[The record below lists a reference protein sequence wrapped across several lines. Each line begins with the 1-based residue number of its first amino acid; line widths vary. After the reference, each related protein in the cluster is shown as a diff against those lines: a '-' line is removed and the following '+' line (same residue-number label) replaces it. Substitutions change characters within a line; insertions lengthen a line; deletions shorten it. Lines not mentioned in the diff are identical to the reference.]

1 MGISMEKVIEIGVP
15 IEEIRARTERVE
27 KARQF
32 KTPDRVPV
40 IPAINYRTLLPKV
53 GVSFKDYY
61 RDAEVM
67 LRAQIM
73 AQKWLMENIHTD
85 ASTVTGAW
93 VGGWTD
99 FQNATEASSF
109 GCRVYFPPDD
119 IPVAEEAGWVRTD
132 ADLHTLEQVDFVH
145 TGLNQ
150 TQIEFRQRMMQVAEK
165 YPVRF
170 LDGPIFYPGEN
181 PALTHTSNGPFTI
194 SSHLMGAVELFTAIL
209 ERPEFVSELLRI
221 VTDKVL
227 DWLDYCW
234 EEEKIPNRN
243 FAWTD
248 DLSAYLSAE
257 TWQTMVLPH
266 DKRLR
271 DHFDYA
277 SLHMCGHT
285 AHLLHIFA
293 DQLKIN
299 EFQGFGWEVDL
310 ERIAEAMGGKV
321 VLLGNVSPLLI
332 EQGTPGQVKEAT
344 RRVIEKLAPYR
355 GLIIQDG
362 NNISPN
368 SPIENINAM
377 TEAAE
382 TYGRY
387 V

>member
-1 MGISMEKVIEIGVP
+1 
-15 IEEIRARTERVE
+15 
-27 KARQF
+27 
-32 KTPDRVPV
+32 
-40 IPAINYRTLLPKV
+40 
-53 GVSFKDYY
+53 
-61 RDAEVM
+61 
-67 LRAQIM
+67 
-73 AQKWLMENIHTD
+73 
-85 ASTVTGAW
+85 
-93 VGGWTD
+93 
-99 FQNATEASSF
+99 
-109 GCRVYFPPDD
+109 
-119 IPVAEEAGWVRTD
+119 
-132 ADLHTLEQVDFVH
+132 
-145 TGLNQ
+145 
-150 TQIEFRQRMMQVAEK
+150 
-165 YPVRF
+165 
-170 LDGPIFYPGEN
+170 
-181 PALTHTSNGPFTI
+181 
-194 SSHLMGAVELFTAIL
+194 MGAVELFTAIL

-285 AHLLHIFA
+285 AHLLHLFA